1 MLICRSVILVVILIA
16 SGCGR
21 FLPNRSVVGGINRA
35 THDGSSTHIDLAKLT
50 DFEWDRLFIFGP
62 YSYPERMCRDI
73 GFSKS
78 ECEAANL
85 KNVDEGEYL
94 LVFLNGRKVIRM
106 ERYSRLDGSVDKN
119 GLAIGLT
126 PKDAL
131 FSIERRIGGIYL
143 THIVSN

>member
-1 MLICRSVILVVILIA
+1 
-16 SGCGR
+16 
-21 FLPNRSVVGGINRA
+21 
-35 THDGSSTHIDLAKLT
+35 
-50 DFEWDRLFIFGP
+50 
-62 YSYPERMCRDI
+62 MCRDI